1 MILYDPPHTVHA
13 EQHSSTARVDLLDT
27 LSVPERSALLYL
39 MRFAP
44 VRRRRGC
51 QAGQVDS
58 CLLESTKQYS
68 TVLHV

>member
-1 MILYDPPHTVHA
+1 MIHST
-13 EQHSSTARVDLLDT
+13 EQHSSTARQESTCLT
-27 LSVPERSALLYL
+27 PSPYRSEALYL

-68 TVLHV
+68 TVLHVL